1 LQTTWWRLRPNIYCH
16 YEIEVA
22 KPHLNPLA
30 NVFLFA
36 VQGILVPKFATF
48 RYQIKYNPME
58 TTLNRSRFIKTTL
71 ASAATLFLPP
81 SLMNA
86 QQQEPQKPPQ
96 IKLEIVKEFVGVS
109 HGKFDRMKEMIDN
122 DHLLLHVSY
131 DWGGGD
137 YESGI
142 EAAGHVGNKE
152 IATYLLNKGAR
163 YNIYLA
169 SMLGHLDIVKQVL
182 TSNPQLLNSK
192 GPHGFTMLHHALKGG
207 EDSKAVAEYLQSLG
221 AKETKI
227 DFYLKS

>member
-1 LQTTWWRLRPNIYCH
+1 
-16 YEIEVA
+16 
-22 KPHLNPLA
+22 
-30 NVFLFA
+30 
-36 VQGILVPKFATF
+36 
-48 RYQIKYNPME
+48 ME

-71 ASAATLFLPP
+71 TSTAALFLPA
-81 SLMNA
+81 SLLEA
-86 QQQEPQKPPQ
+86 QNQEPQRPPQ

-109 HGKFDRMKEMIDN
+109 HGKFERMKEMLDN

-152 IATYLLNKGAR
+152 IAAYLLGKGAR

-182 TSNPQLLNSK
+182 TANPQLLNSK
-192 GPHGFTMLHHALKGG
+192 GPHGFTMLHHALKGA
-207 EDSKAVAEYLQSLG
+207 EDSKAVVEYLQSLG
-221 AKETKI
+221 AKETKM
-227 DFYLKS
+227 DFYKV

>member
-1 LQTTWWRLRPNIYCH
+1 
-16 YEIEVA
+16 
-22 KPHLNPLA
+22 
-30 NVFLFA
+30 
-36 VQGILVPKFATF
+36 
-48 RYQIKYNPME
+48 ME

-71 ASAATLFLPP
+71 ASAAALFLPP

-227 DFYLKS
+227 DFYLKA